1 MNNERSK
8 RLVKTYGLTD
18 DQQIAALERGRD
30 VVVTAGA
37 GSGKT
42 RTLVARYASLLAE
55 GHNPR
60 RIAAITFTE
69 KAAREMRSRIRDEI
83 VKQAQNA
90 EHNEERRFWLELNSK
105 MDSARIGTI
114 HSICAEILRN
124 HPAEAGIDP
133 RFDVL
138 DDGLTAALRAQV
150 VEETLSRF
158 VDETAFAPLFESL
171 TTSGMQK
178 LLKFMLEHRLE
189 MQEALANRVDGNAV
203 LAQFLGSAISHPTIA
218 DAIHD
223 LRSLTRAELEADGRL
238 EIVSSLL
245 ASWQSAEEALQVGDV
260 LGCAKALYQARREGM
275 NLASGKRNSPIK
287 DILSELQHA
296 YDEFINPVVGGK
308 SKAEQP
314 NPETE
319 ARFTQ
324 LQPLC
329 DQAFRRLSANYTSA
343 LAVRQALDFDDLEA
357 GAARLLARDDVR
369 TRWQSE
375 VDGLLVDEFQDTNA
389 RQRQIVRAL
398 AGYDGR
404 LFVVGDAR
412 QSIYRFRRADVTVFR
427 ELKREIER
435 SGGLV
440 RDLDRTYR
448 AHHPLLEVTGDILS
462 GIMGTEDDPQRPYHV
477 PFTAM
482 EADRIEAPKHIKDP
496 HLEIIFGVSEET
508 GDARRAMAD
517 SLAARLLELKNEKQ
531 ICSWDE
537 VALLFQASTGFIHYE
552 TAFEDAG
559 IPFVTVAGRG
569 FYDRPEIRD
578 VINLLRAVSDPT
590 DDLAMAGLLRSP
602 AFGLTDA
609 ALYQLRMQSDP
620 PVSYWQALHGDLGM
634 LSLDDQARAQRVV
647 SILTDIIPQVDRIPV
662 AELLKQLMDVT
673 DYRAILAAVGSDN
686 AGGRLWRN
694 LDKLLSDAQTSGQ
707 VHVRGFLDY
716 LTTLSDAGAREGEA
730 PSEAVG
736 AVRLMTIHKSK
747 GLQFPVVVLADASRK
762 DINRGE
768 HAYLLPETG
777 LAIKL
782 DPPPLLYRLAKW
794 HDGRQDDSES
804 VRVLYVALTRA
815 QDKLIVNGHASV
827 NQYGKWTS
835 QGWMADVAT
844 HAKVDL
850 LILIDHPAQTVTVQ
864 TANGHPVQAVA
875 VQTSS
880 GIIEAE
886 SKPRTSKVQFS
897 DATPIYQPLPA
908 TVQIS
913 KQLDEPDQEQTWR
926 ATGPDAHVPPGVV
939 GQMVH
944 KAIER
949 WIFPGD
955 ERLIPLLESVVLGIG
970 IALPGQ
976 REKAIRRTVE
986 LLGRLRTHPLWDE
999 INSAYERYHE
1009 VPYTRATLDLI
1020 ETGYIDLL
1028 YKTSD
1033 TWQIVDFKTDS
1044 IYTHDIR
1051 EKLVAEYRQQL
1062 ARYKEAVKVLVG
1074 ETPLLKICFLDCLDG
1089 IYIAEVI

>member
-8 RLVKTYGLTD
+8 RLVETYGLTR

-55 GHNPR
+55 RHNPR

-90 EHNEERRFWLELNSK
+90 EHDDERRFWLELNSK

-138 DDGLTAALRAQV
+138 DEGLTAALRAQV
-150 VEETLSRF
+150 VDETLSSF

-178 LLKFMLEHRLE
+178 LLKFMLENRLE
-189 MQEALANRVDGNAV
+189 MQEALVNRVDGKAA
-203 LAQFLGSAISHPTIA
+203 LAHFLGSAMSQPKIA
-218 DAIHD
+218 EAILN
-223 LRSLTRAELEADGRL
+223 LRRLTRSELEADGRL
-238 EIVSSLL
+238 EIVSSMLT
-245 ASWQSAEEALQVGDV
+245 SWQSAEEALQAGDV
-260 LGCAKALYQARREGM
+260 FGCANALYQARREGM

-287 DILSELQHA
+287 DILSELQQA

-308 SKAEQP
+308 SKADQP
-314 NPETE
+314 NAKTET
-319 ARFTQ
+319 RFTQ

-329 DQAFRRLSANYTSA
+329 AQAFLQLSANYAST
-343 LAVRQALDFDDLEA
+343 LAARQSLDFDDLES

-369 TRWQSE
+369 AKWQAE
-375 VDGLLVDEFQDTNA
+375 LDGLLVDEFQDTNA

-435 SGGLV
+435 AGGLV
-440 RDLDRTYR
+440 CDLDRTYR
-448 AHHPLLEVTGDILS
+448 AHRPLLDVTGDILS
-462 GIMGTEDDPQRPYHV
+462 GIMGIDDDAQRPYHV
-477 PFTAM
+477 PFSAM
-482 EADRIEAPKHIKDP
+482 EAERVEAPKHIKDP

-508 GDARRAMAD
+508 DDARRAMAD
-517 SLAARLLELKNEKQ
+517 SLAARLLEFKNEKQ

-609 ALYQLRMQSDP
+609 ALYQLRMQSDS

-634 LSLDDQARAQRVV
+634 LSLADQLRTQRVV
-647 SILTDIIPQVDRIPV
+647 SILTNIIPQVDRIPV
-662 AELLKQLMDVT
+662 AELLKQLMDAT

-694 LDKLLSDAQTSGQ
+694 LDKLLADAQTSGQ

-716 LTTLSDAGAREGEA
+716 LKTLSDVGAREGEA

-768 HAYLLPETG
+768 SAYLLPETG

-782 DPPPLLYRLAKW
+782 DHPPLLYRLAKW
-794 HDGRQDDSES
+794 HDGRQDNSES

-815 QDKLIVNGHASV
+815 QDKLIISGHASV
-827 NQYGKWTS
+827 DQYGKWRS
-835 QGWMADVAT
+835 QGGMADVAK

-850 LILIDHPAQTVTVQ
+850 LTLIDHPAQTVTVQ
-864 TANGHPVQAVA
+864 TENGHPVQAAA
-875 VQTSS
+875 VQTSHK
-880 GIIEAE
+880 IVETE
-886 SKPRTSKVQFS
+886 SKPGTSTVQFS
-897 DATPIYQPLPA
+897 DASPIYQPLPT

-913 KQLDEPDQEQTWR
+913 KHLDEPDQEQTWR
-926 ATGPDAHVPPGVV
+926 ATGPDTHIPPGVV
-939 GQMVH
+939 GRMAH

-955 ERLIPLLESVVLGIG
+955 GRLIPLLESVVLGIG
-970 IALPGQ
+970 VALPSQ
-976 REKAIRRTVE
+976 REKAIQRTLE
-986 LLGRLRTHPLWDE
+986 LLSRLQSHPLWDE
-999 INSAYERYHE
+999 INNAEESYHE
-1009 VPYTRATLDLI
+1009 VPYTRLASSYT
-1020 ETGYIDLL
+1020 ETGYIDLI
-1028 YKTSD
+1028 YRAPD
-1033 TWQIVDFKTDS
+1033 GWHVVDFKTD
-1044 IYTHDIR
+1044 ILR
-1051 EKLVAEYRQQL
+1051 GENALEQRVGEYRSQMR
-1062 ARYKEAVKVLVG
+1062 RYIDAIQFLIGQKPFVHM
-1074 ETPLLKICFLDCLDG
+1074 CFLNMNGGVRIVD
-1089 IYIAEVI
+1089 VV